1 MRSVCCSEIEVR
13 DERGEAPPGSTAA
26 MVLDAA
32 APWSIG
38 THALFPEHAR
48 SRAADLMRVGQL
60 IARRDPTRCGE
71 EQALVDIWIE
81 YVMPSAVS
89 RSE

>member
-1 MRSVCCSEIEVR
+1 MYA
-13 DERGEAPPGSTAA
+13 D
-26 MVLDAA
+26 D
-32 APWSIG
+32 
-38 THALFPEHAR
+38 
-48 SRAADLMRVGQL
+48 AADLMRVGQL